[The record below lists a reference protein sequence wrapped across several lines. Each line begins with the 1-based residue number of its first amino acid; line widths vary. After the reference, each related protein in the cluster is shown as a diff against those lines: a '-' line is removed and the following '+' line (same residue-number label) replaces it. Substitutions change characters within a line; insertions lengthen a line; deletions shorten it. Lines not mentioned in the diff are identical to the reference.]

1 MVLLLDLK
9 LFPIF
14 NYSYVARSNYD
25 NNDVAMMEAED
36 PPPAARFN
44 ERGANSC
51 GSSGPPPSSS
61 CRLLLFLGMYALIL
75 VTARVAAKDY
85 AMAVAG
91 AASGKGMAVGASAA
105 ESPSPLP
112 PAADSHDPPAG
123 NNHNVIKSIV
133 EPATV
138 EASYSKK
145 TVETE
150 TSFLIDTPA
159 RDPSTESA
167 SYGGWVGGLSAT

>member
-36 PPPAARFN
+36 PPPATRFN

-75 VTARVAAKDY
+75 VTARVAAEDY
-85 AMAVAG
+85 KMEEG
-91 AASGKGMAVGASAA
+91 GGSIWKG
-105 ESPSPLP
+105 
-112 PAADSHDPPAG
+112 D
-123 NNHNVIKSIV
+123 
-133 EPATV
+133 
-138 EASYSKK
+138 
-145 TVETE
+145 
-150 TSFLIDTPA
+150 
-159 RDPSTESA
+159 
-167 SYGGWVGGLSAT
+167 GGWTSA

>member
-1 MVLLLDLK
+1 MVLLLDLMI
-9 LFPIF
+9 FPVF

-36 PPPAARFN
+36 PPPATKFN

-75 VTARVAAKDY
+75 VTARVAAEDY

-123 NNHNVIKSIV
+123 NNHNVIKYV
-133 EPATV
+133 GEPATV

-159 RDPSTESA
+159 HDPSTESA